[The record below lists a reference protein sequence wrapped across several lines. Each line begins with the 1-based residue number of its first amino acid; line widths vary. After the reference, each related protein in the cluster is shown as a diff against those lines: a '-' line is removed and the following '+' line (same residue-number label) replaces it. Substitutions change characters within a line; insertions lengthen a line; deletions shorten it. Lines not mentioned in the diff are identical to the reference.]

1 MTAAG
6 SVGGSLDSAELAGSL
21 DRFGVLAARPN
32 DVAGLVEHPQLEAR
46 NRWRGVGP
54 PTGPVRGLLPAMT
67 FSGLEPPMVRVP
79 ALGGHTEAIL
89 VERAGA
95 LDEGDT

>member
-6 SVGGSLDSAELAGSL
+6 SVGGSPDSAERADSL
-21 DRFGVLAARPN
+21 DRFGVPAARLN

-46 NRWRGVGP
+46 NRWRGVGTP
-54 PTGPVRGLLPAMT
+54 AGPVRGLLPAMT
-67 FSGLEPPMVRVP
+67 FSGLEPPMGRVP
-79 ALGGHTEAIL
+79 ARGGHTEAIL

>member
-6 SVGGSLDSAELAGSL
+6 SVGGSPDSAERADSL
-21 DRFGVLAARPN
+21 DRFGV
-32 DVAGLVEHPQLEAR
+32 
-46 NRWRGVGP
+46 
-54 PTGPVRGLLPAMT
+54 PAMT
-67 FSGLEPPMVRVP
+67 FSGLEPPMGRVP
-79 ALGGHTEAIL
+79 ARGGHTEAIL